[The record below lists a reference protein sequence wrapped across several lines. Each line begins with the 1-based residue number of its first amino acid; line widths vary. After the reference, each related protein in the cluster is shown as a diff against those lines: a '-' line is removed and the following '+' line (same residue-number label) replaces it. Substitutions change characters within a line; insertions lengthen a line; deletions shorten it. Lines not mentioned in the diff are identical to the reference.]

1 MRFKLGKRPAR
12 PGAIKLKFGTFFDA
26 KALPVPPKVF
36 GHESIGKPWGMLAND
51 QVSNCVFAGA
61 AHESMV
67 WARSGGRASQDN
79 HDHLGGNPRRPQ
91 RTGLSNRRGRAHHLG
106 TMPS

>member
-61 AHESMV
+61 ALMV
-67 WARSGGRASQDN
+67 V
-79 HDHLGGNPRRPQ
+79 PPEF
-91 RTGLSNRRGRAHHLG
+91 
-106 TMPS
+106 